1 LQTWVKE
8 KRKSWKILGLHSAEN
23 YDAPAD
29 APRIATIYNG
39 LSGHGQFVV
48 FRKGDKAGNR
58 WLDNDQLFVHW
69 SKENVRWLFD
79 KSGRPESGMPV
90 VRNAHLYFL
99 EGITWTRVANHVGM
113 KARLQP
119 PCVFDSDSVRLTPIA
134 ETLQP
139 LSLLALF
146 NSDLV
151 SYLKMKFQQ
160 HTAKWEI
167 GGIRQLPLVMPTRGQ
182 EKRLKELAEQAMEAK
197 RLTFAGAT
205 PPNKLAASVRALA
218 DELAAKAPAYLHPSA
233 QLKLLHTAADCLA
246 VLELAVN
253 WEAEKLY
260 GVEAL
265 GPFDEF

>member
-1 LQTWVKE
+1 
-8 KRKSWKILGLHSAEN
+8 
-23 YDAPAD
+23 
-29 APRIATIYNG
+29 
-39 LSGHGQFVV
+39 
-48 FRKGDKAGNR
+48 
-58 WLDNDQLFVHW
+58 
-69 SKENVRWLFD
+69 
-79 KSGRPESGMPV
+79 MPV

-134 ETLQP
+134 GTLHP

-253 WEAEKLY
+253 WETEKLY
-260 GVEAL
+260 GVEGL